1 MRILRAIGRWW
12 YRFINYMVTWEMHRD
27 AVKHLNKLTDR
38 ELKDIGL
45 NRGDID
51 RMRAL
56 KKINKTEEIHTN
68 G

>member
-12 YRFINYMVTWEMHRD
+12 FRFINYMVTWEMHRD

-51 RMRAL
+51 RMIWFKED
-56 KKINKTEEIHTN
+56 KKDRGGKK
-68 G
+68 